1 MSQENV
7 ELVREAFEAFNR
19 GDLEEALE
27 RMHPDIEWR
36 TLDAFPDA
44 GTYRGREEVQEF
56 WHTWRETF
64 RGFRLHLQ
72 ECVPIGERHVLATF
86 RVSGKGAESGVG
98 VESPTVFQLGEI
110 RDRHVIWVGM
120 FSTDGEA
127 LEAAGLRE

>member
-1 MSQENV
+1 MSVENV

-56 WHTWRETF
+56 WHTWRDHAGSRTRSTI
-64 RGFRLHLQ
+64 RGVTAGDVAGHRSDSRGDAR
-72 ECVPIGERHVLATF
+72 I
-86 RVSGKGAESGVG
+86 RVGAASAFTWGASEAVRESA
-98 VESPTVFQLGEI
+98 SK
-110 RDRHVIWVGM
+110 
-120 FSTDGEA
+120 
-127 LEAAGLRE
+127 